1 MYVRVC
7 QFAYPDWKRP
17 ISERNCSFST
27 LVSELSCSSELT
39 KLALYEDRELELSIE
54 VVDSL
59 TGGSEPL
66 LVLKCVTQIL
76 RLEF

>member
-54 VVDSL
+54 VDSL
-59 TGGSEPL
+59 TGGSDPL
-66 LVLKCVTQIL
+66 LVLKFVTQIL